1 MSHCKSGSQS
11 MRAFH
16 KAAFV
21 QLILM
26 AVLRSL
32 ASGLA
37 ATKTDLAP
45 LPATLT
51 IAGKSYAVVP
61 AGSGTVESPSRV
73 PKAFA
78 FEGARP
84 LDGLDESLRYWLAGA
99 SFLRAPDGRTALPFH
114 GEAPFVGYIE
124 LGKQSFIPYR
134 AVVPPTGEKPYQ
146 GGPTRYHWVALLD
159 DGPQPQG
166 LWLFVS
172 RWNREAQRWA
182 AWRARIRFAAPEQ
195 IEAAEMSGVA
205 VLEVLARTGKEFIAL
220 IDDGPNRTWARL
232 STETWQVLAKGK
244 PAKEYGHLGRTAYS
258 PDGSEVYAVYSF
270 GGLVVFDAMD
280 GTEKARH
287 DAGRFANAATLG
299 ATFDPSGSVAV
310 VSTPYASEITL
321 VDVKTRRI
329 LARHKTAAP
338 LAGIMFDAQDSTARA
353 VSTFLPYE

>member
-1 MSHCKSGSQS
+1 
-11 MRAFH
+11 MR
-16 KAAFV
+16 
-21 QLILM
+21 
-26 AVLRSL
+26 
-32 ASGLA
+32 
-37 ATKTDLAP
+37 T
-45 LPATLT
+45 
-51 IAGKSYAVVP
+51 
-61 AGSGTVESPSRV
+61 
-73 PKAFA
+73 
-78 FEGARP
+78 
-84 LDGLDESLRYWLAGA
+84 
-99 SFLRAPDGRTALPFH
+99 PDGRTALPFQ

-124 LGKQSFIPYR
+124 LEKNVRSLRSG
-134 AVVPPTGEKPYQ
+134 VPTDWRETQRGRRNPLPL
-146 GGPTRYHWVALLD
+146 VALLD
-159 DGPQPQG
+159 EGPQPQG

-172 RWNREAQRWA
+172 RWNRAARRWA
-182 AWRARIRFAAPEQ
+182 SWRARIRFAAPEQ
-195 IEAAEMSGVA
+195 IEVAELPGGA
-205 VLEVLARTGKEFIAL
+205 VLEVLAKNGKEFIAC

-310 VSTPYASEITL
+310 VSTPYANEITL

>member
-1 MSHCKSGSQS
+1 MALLLLSS
-11 MRAFH
+11 
-16 KAAFV
+16 AA
-21 QLILM
+21 
-26 AVLRSL
+26 
-32 ASGLA
+32 LA
-37 ATKTDLAP
+37 ATKPDPAP
-45 LPATLT
+45 LPACLT
-51 IAGKSYAVVP
+51 IAGKNYAVVP
-61 AGSGTVESPSRV
+61 AESATIESPSK
-73 PKAFA
+73 PPPAFA
-78 FEGARP
+78 FAGTRP
-84 LDGLDESLRYWLAGA
+84 VDALDKSLRYWLEGA
-99 SFLRAPDGRTALPFH
+99 SFLRTPDGRTALPFQ

-124 LGKQSFIPYR
+124 LEKKTFVPYE
-134 AVVPPTGEKPYQ
+134 AAFPPTGEKPNE
-146 GGPTRYHWVALLD
+146 GGATRYHWVALLD
-159 DGPQPQG
+159 EGPQPQG

-172 RWNREAQRWA
+172 RWNRAARRWA
-182 AWRARIRFAAPEQ
+182 SWRARIRFAAPEQ
-195 IEAAEMSGVA
+195 IEVAELPGGA
-205 VLEVLARTGKEFIAL
+205 VLEVLAKNGKEFIAC

-310 VSTPYASEITL
+310 VSTPYANEITL